1 MSTIWPAVMSPSWSI
16 PTPMTPTYAR
26 SAWIFRRLLG
36 VVYVCAFWS
45 ISTQVLGLVGSRG
58 MLPASEFME
67 AARADGVGIAR
78 VHLAPTLFWIS
89 TSDAFLRAVCIAG
102 TAAGALAAVGIA
114 PLAMLLSA
122 WIAYLSIAV
131 VGQQFFY
138 YQWDGL
144 LLESGFLAL
153 FISPARWRDR
163 VRDSPDP
170 LRPALWLM
178 LWLLFRLMTASGA
191 VKLTSGDPAWTSLT
205 AMTFHFET
213 QPLPT
218 AVAWYAHHLPQG
230 MLRALSAGVIAVEL
244 LAPFLMFFRR
254 FRPAAFVLLAGLQ
267 AAIALTGNYAW
278 FNLLSA
284 SLCLFLL
291 DDARLGFHAAG
302 ARPGRL
308 ARVLVAAGAA
318 ITLPV
323 SVPAFAWSLGLRPP
337 EAFASIAENVTPFR
351 IANRYG
357 LFAVMT
363 TTRPEIIVEGSDD
376 GETWLPYEFKYKP
389 GDVRRRPP
397 WVAPH
402 QPRLDWQMWFAA
414 LGEDHTEPWFERFI
428 DRLLDA
434 SPDVLR
440 LLAHDPFEGR
450 RPRVVRARLV
460 RYRFSDEG
468 PAWWTS
474 ETLGEFAPPR
484 SAVAGR

>member
-1 MSTIWPAVMSPSWSI
+1 VR
-16 PTPMTPTYAR
+16 PTYAR
-26 SAWIFRRLLG
+26 SAWLFRRLLG

-45 ISTQVLGLVGSRG
+45 ITTQVLGLVGSHG
-58 MLPASEFME
+58 ILPASEFMD
-67 AARADGVGIAR
+67 AAKAESLGLTRL
-78 VHLAPTLFWIS
+78 HLVPTLFWIS
-89 TSDAFLRAVCIAG
+89 TSDAFLRAVSITG
-102 TAAGALAAVGIA
+102 MAAGALTAVGIA
-114 PLAMLLSA
+114 PLAMLATA
-122 WIAYLSIAV
+122 WVAYLSLAV
-131 VGQQFFY
+131 VAQEFFY

-144 LLESGFLAL
+144 LLETGFLAPL
-153 FISPARWRDR
+153 ISPARWRDR
-163 VRDSPDP
+163 ASDAPDP
-170 LRPALWLM
+170 VRPALWLM
-178 LWLLFRLMTASGA
+178 LWLVFRLMIASGA
-191 VKLTSGDPAWTSLT
+191 VKLTSGDPTWASLT

-218 AVAWYAHHLPQG
+218 PLAWYAHHLPQATLKG
-230 MLRALSAGVIAVEL
+230 MAAAVIAVEL
-244 LAPFLMFFRR
+244 FAPLLRFFRR

-267 AAIALTGNYAW
+267 AVIALTGNYGW
-278 FNLLSA
+278 FNVLSG

-291 DDARLGFHAAG
+291 DDARLGFRAAD
-302 ARPGRL
+302 ARRRRL
-308 ARVLVAAGAA
+308 APVLVAAGAA
-318 ITLPV
+318 ITLPA
-323 SVPAFAWSLGLRPP
+323 SVPAFAWSLGLRPA
-337 EAFASIAENVTPFR
+337 EAPLASIAESVARFR

-376 GETWLPYEFKYKP
+376 GEIWQPYEFKYKP
-389 GDVRRRPP
+389 GDVRRPPP

-414 LGEDHTEPWFERFI
+414 LAEDDTEPWFQRFI

-434 SPDVLR
+434 SPEVLR

-450 RPRVVRARLV
+450 PPRFVRARLL

-474 ETLGEFAPPR
+474 EVLGEFSPPR